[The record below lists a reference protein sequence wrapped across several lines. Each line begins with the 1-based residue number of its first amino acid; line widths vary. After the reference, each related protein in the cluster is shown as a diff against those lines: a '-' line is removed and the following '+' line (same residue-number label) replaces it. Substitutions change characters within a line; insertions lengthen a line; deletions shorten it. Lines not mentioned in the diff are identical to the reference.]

1 MTKNQP
7 VKTVEL
13 HGHTVDFDAAVQL
26 MDDDI
31 REELHSALA
40 PCTDQEFMDAYA
52 AEHEERFGEEFVV
65 N

>member
-40 PCTDQEFMDAYA
+40 PCTDQEFMDAYTT
-52 AEHEERFGEEFVV
+52 EHEERFDEEFVV